1 MATQKQIITLYG
13 WILGIVK
20 ADMIDPVTSHVTTGV
35 YVKIGADWM
44 QAGADESRL
53 PIDSI
58 IVYIDVTPAL
68 LRRDIFRMDIAGM
81 NSFTGKVAA
90 AYLSVSMPQTKW
102 RLTRQA
108 ATAKEMMRIEASWL
122 GRLKKAKDLAPR
134 DLTRLDRLYLRYTNS
149 ELTLDQLYDLQTK
162 LVKPYR
168 GGLSHELVAKRRAE
182 LALIE
187 ADDAKNGAP
196 VPLLLNAKPGDWL
209 YQAKLD
215 GWVDP
220 NFIEKP
226 NLDYEAK
233 LTRLIERLQGEAT
246 YRARNHVPFFEEGD
260 LPQDLKQHHFQPQ
273 S

>member
-1 MATQKQIITLYG
+1 MATPKQIITLYG

-44 QAGADESRL
+44 QAGAEEPRL

-58 IVYIDVTPAL
+58 VVYVDVTPAL

-81 NSFTGKVAA
+81 NSFTGKVATG
-90 AYLSVSMPQTKW
+90 YLTASGSQTKW
-102 RLTRQA
+102 RLIHQSTL
-108 ATAKEMMRIEASWL
+108 TKEMGRIEAKWL
-122 GRLKKAKDLAPR
+122 GQQKHDKALAPR
-134 DLTRLDRLYLRYTNS
+134 DLTRLDRLYLRYTKS

-168 GGLSHELVAKRRAE
+168 GGLPHELVAKRRAE
-182 LALIE
+182 LALIAE
-187 ADDAKNGAP
+187 DDAKNGAP
-196 VPLLLNAKPGDWL
+196 VPLLLNTKPGDWV

-233 LTRLIERLQGEAT
+233 LTLLIERLQGEAT
-246 YRARNHVPFFEEGD
+246 YRARNHVPFFEKGD
-260 LPQDLKQHHFQPQ
+260 LPSDLKQHHFQPQ